1 MALLRRARPALIL
14 AAFMA
19 SACPSSATVHFSPQ
33 PKLTGPSGTLPSGAT
48 PPSTVSA
55 RGKPNFI
62 IIMSDDQAVHLFNRQ
77 LMPHVFEQLVDQG
90 VNFTRAYVNVSLCC
104 PSRASILT
112 GLYSHDTGVQDNSN
126 PLDGQTRLRPNFA
139 QALHDAGYRTMMDG
153 KYLNSESCLP
163 KPGWDQWVCGQE
175 GNVNLQRHPARFDGI
190 DPTFNVDGQVIPFT
204 GYTTDILA
212 DYAERF
218 IDQNRDPDH
227 PFLLYFAPHA
237 PHALLDPTR
246 YDPRYAALPVSPY
259 QPPSFNAQPDP
270 GSLPEWARR
279 PPLSSEELSVNRER
293 LVKMTQQVPVIDNAV
308 GRILDAARDRA
319 ADTFVLYMSDNGF
332 MYGEHRI
339 LGKVAPYEESVK
351 VPFVIRYP
359 KLVPPARAFQSE
371 ALAENVDVAP
381 TIMEL
386 AGIPWEADGVSLVPL
401 LARQSAS
408 VHGEL
413 LLEHCEVDPFDRM
426 CQRGQL
432 GSLPPLWGIE
442 TTRYQYFEY
451 PTGEVELYDLRAD
464 PYELTNVANLPQYR
478 SVRSKL
484 SSKILSLRGPPRTPG
499 TTIAFGPTGRVSGAV
514 RIGFFSQA
522 LSSALQCRLDGPGQ
536 SGEWMS
542 CDSGQVTYPLLAP
555 GAYSFAVRAID
566 VSGHADPT
574 PAERMFT
581 VA

>member
-1 MALLRRARPALIL
+1 MALLRRARPAAIL
-14 AAFMA
+14 AAFFA

-33 PKLTGPSGTLPSGAT
+33 PTLTGPSVTLPSGPT
-48 PPSTVSA
+48 QPSTVSA

-62 IIMSDDQAVHLFNRQ
+62 IILSDDQAVHLFNRQ
-77 LMPHVFEQLVDQG
+77 LMPHVFGQLVDQG
-90 VNFTRAYVNVSLCC
+90 VNFNRAYVNVSLCC

-126 PLDGQTRLRPNFA
+126 PLDGQTHLRPNFA

-153 KYLNSESCLP
+153 KYLNSEPCVP
-163 KPGWDQWVCGQE
+163 QPGWDQWVCGQE
-175 GNVNLQRHPARFDGI
+175 GKVKPGRHPARFDGI
-190 DPTFNVDGQVIPFT
+190 DPTFNVDGRVIPFT

-270 GSLPEWARR
+270 ASLPEWVRR
-279 PPLSSEELSVNRER
+279 PPLSSEDLSVNRER
-293 LVKMTQQVPVIDNAV
+293 LVKMTQQIPVIDNAV
-308 GRILDAARDRA
+308 GRILDAVRDRA
-319 ADTFVLYMSDNGF
+319 ANTFVLYMTDNGF

-359 KLVPPARAFQSE
+359 KMVPPARAFQSE

-386 AGIPWEADGVSLVPL
+386 AGIPWEADGVSLVAL
-401 LARQSAS
+401 LTRQATS
-408 VHGEL
+408 VHSGL
-413 LLEHCEVDPFDRM
+413 LLEHCEVDPFDRT

-451 PTGEVELYDLRAD
+451 PTGEAELYDLHVD

-484 SSKILSLRGPPRTPG
+484 SSMILSLRGPPRTPG
-499 TTIAFGPTGRVSGAV
+499 TTIAFGPTGRVSGVV
-514 RIGFFSQA
+514 RLGFFSQA
-522 LSSALQCRLDGPGQ
+522 LTSTLQCRLDGPGQ
-536 SGEWMS
+536 SREWMS
-542 CDSGQVTYPLLAP
+542 CDTGEVTYPLLAP
-555 GAYSFAVRAID
+555 GDYSFAVRAID
-566 VSGHADPT
+566 ASGHADPT
-574 PAERMFT
+574 PAERLFT
-581 VA
+581 VV